1 MTARPVL
8 HGARYSVY
16 VRTALMALLEKGVAF
31 DLVEVDIFAP
41 GGPSPEHLRR
51 HPFGRIPAFEHDGF
65 ALYET
70 AAITRYVDE
79 AFPGPALQPADARGR
94 ARLTQIIGVLDSYAH
109 RPLVWDIY
117 VERISNP
124 AEGRP
129 TDEARIAAALPKA
142 ELCLAVL
149 EGFLGNGPWFLGAAL
164 SLADLHAAPILDYFR
179 KAPEGAELLETHPR
193 LAAWWERIA
202 VRPSAAVLD
211 CRAAATGW

>member
-1 MTARPVL
+1 MTAKPIL
-8 HGARYSVY
+8 YGARYSVY
-16 VRTALMALLEKGVAF
+16 VHTALLVLQEKGVEF

-41 GGPSPEHLRR
+41 EGPPPGHLER

-94 ARLTQIIGVLDSYAH
+94 ARLTQIIGILDSYAY

-117 VERISNP
+117 VERVSKP
-124 AEGRP
+124 REGRAS
-129 TDEARIAAALPKA
+129 DEARIAAALPRA
-142 ELCLAVL
+142 GLCLDVL
-149 EGFLGNGPWFLGAAL
+149 EGFLGEGPWLLGGAP

-179 KAPEGAELLETHPR
+179 MAPEGRDLLASRER
-193 LAAWWERIA
+193 LAAWWNRVA
-202 VRPSAAVLD
+202 ARPSAQVLG
-211 CRAAATGW
+211 RS